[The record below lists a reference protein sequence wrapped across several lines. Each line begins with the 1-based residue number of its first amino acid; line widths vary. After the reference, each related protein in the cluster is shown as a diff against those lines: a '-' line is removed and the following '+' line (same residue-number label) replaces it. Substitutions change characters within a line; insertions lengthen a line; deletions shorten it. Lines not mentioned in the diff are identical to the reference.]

1 MLCNAPLWKLNEYGR
16 VSCCSHLCV
25 IEIATTVS
33 WRFLFVCRCMAIA
46 FGRSWVLATIQYTI
60 RHNDE
65 GKKVGSS
72 FHIRIGWHLQV
83 E

>member
-1 MLCNAPLWKLNEYGR
+1 MNMADQESAVAHICVSSKLQLLFPG
-16 VSCCSHLCV
+16 
-25 IEIATTVS
+25 
-33 WRFLFVCRCMAIA
+33 RFLFVCRFMTIA
-46 FGRSWVLATIQYTI
+46 FGRSWVLVTIHSTI